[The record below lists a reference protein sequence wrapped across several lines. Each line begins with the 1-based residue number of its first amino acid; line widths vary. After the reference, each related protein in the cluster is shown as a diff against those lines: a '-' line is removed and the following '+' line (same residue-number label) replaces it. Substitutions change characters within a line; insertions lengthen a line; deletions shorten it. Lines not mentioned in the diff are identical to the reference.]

1 MVEKSPLKETNF
13 VVNLGIVFNK
23 EGKVLIIKRKK
34 PEITKTG
41 KEFVWAFPGGRQE
54 KGETR
59 EERVVKE
66 VLLETGYK
74 VRPIK
79 EIHLRV
85 HPDTHILVVYHLCE
99 LENEEPIAEIQEI
112 DEIEEIKWVKP
123 EELKNYFTTNIDPE
137 VKKILG
143 I

>member
-23 EGKVLIIKRKK
+23 EGKVLVIKRKK
-34 PEITKTG
+34 SEITKTS
-41 KEFVWAFPGGRQE
+41 KEFIWTFSDGRQE
-54 KGETR
+54 K
-59 EERVVKE
+59 ERFK
-66 VLLETGYK
+66 
-74 VRPIK
+74 
-79 EIHLRV
+79 
-85 HPDTHILVVYHLCE
+85 
-99 LENEEPIAEIQEI
+99 NEEPIAKIKEV